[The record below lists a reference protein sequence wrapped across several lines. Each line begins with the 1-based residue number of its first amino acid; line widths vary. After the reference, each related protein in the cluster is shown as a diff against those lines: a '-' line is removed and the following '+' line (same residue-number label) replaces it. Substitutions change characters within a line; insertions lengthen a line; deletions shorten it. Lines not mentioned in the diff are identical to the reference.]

1 MPDTT
6 ILLTAHLW
14 NLRRQYEGQLQALAA
29 AQQLLDQYQSATT
42 NRDREGL
49 KRGLQ
54 EHVHTLGS
62 CHAVMSHA
70 ITDVKWHAQG
80 LSESRPRPD

>member
-6 ILLTAHLW
+6 ILLTAQLW

-42 NRDREGL
+42 SRDCAAL

-54 EHVHTLGS
+54 EYVQTIGNS
-62 CHAVMSHA
+62 HAVMSHA
-70 ITDVKWHAQG
+70 ITDVKWHAEC
-80 LSESRPRPD
+80 LSESRA